1 MILDIMM
8 FTLGVLTAGLL
19 ALAALPA
26 IWRRAVRL
34 STARLSRLVPLSSD
48 EIAAER
54 DHIRAAHAVELRRTE
69 QKLERV
75 DAARAALLSEEGR
88 LTTRIVALE
97 QEGRLARERIGILEA
112 EAKDLRRDLNEA
124 WANDGATALALHA
137 ATELAQRRWLEA
149 AVLERDRQ
157 RLEQQ
162 VDQHRGSLAALETRL
177 LGANTRNEDLGQ
189 DLATLQ
195 RELDLGRERLSAVE
209 AEREG
214 ARAAAGT
221 IAAQRDD
228 LAMRLE
234 ARDHE
239 VQTLTHELDFMR
251 EQAASAERRST
262 EANQAA
268 EKLQTRIDAILAAQA
283 SSAEAVREE
292 DRRRIAAME
301 ELRADKA
308 ALAVALAAARL
319 DAAPEAN
326 GAVAGQGQAARSPS
340 DGPPGSIA
348 VAKPRSAQVE
358 FADVSDPSRGSP

>member
-1 MILDIMM
+1 M
-8 FTLGVLTAGLL
+8 FTLGVLTTGLL

-34 STARLSRLVPLSSD
+34 SMARLSRLVPLSSD

-69 QKLERV
+69 QRLERG

-88 LTTRIVALE
+88 LKTRIVVLE
-97 QEGRLARERIGILEA
+97 QEGALARQRIGILEA
-112 EAKDLRRDLNEA
+112 EAKDLRWDLNEA
-124 WANDGATALALHA
+124 WANDGAAALALHA

-149 AVLERDRQ
+149 AVLERDQQ

-162 VDQHRGSLAALETRL
+162 VDQDRGSLAALETRL
-177 LGANTRNEDLGQ
+177 LGATTRNEDLGQ
-189 DLATLQ
+189 DLAALRQ
-195 RELDLGRERLSAVE
+195 ELDRGRERLSVVE

-214 ARAAAGT
+214 ARAAAGS

-228 LAMRLE
+228 LALRIE

-251 EQAASAERRST
+251 EQAASAERRSA
-262 EANQAA
+262 EATQAA
-268 EKLQTRIDAILAAQA
+268 EKLQARIDAVLAAQA
-283 SSAEAVREE
+283 SSAEAARED
-292 DRRRIAAME
+292 DRQRINAME
-301 ELRADKA
+301 TLRADKA

-319 DAAPEAN
+319 DGVMGKD
-326 GAVAGQGQAARSPS
+326 GA
-340 DGPPGSIA
+340 A
-348 VAKPRSAQVE
+348 VAKQPAVRGTSDGDPRPSAESRPRSEQE
-358 FADVSDPSRGSP
+358 ERADSSGRASARPI

>member
-1 MILDIMM
+1 MM
-8 FTLGVLTAGLL
+8 FTLGVLTTGLL

-34 STARLSRLVPLSSD
+34 STARLSRLVPLSSE

-88 LTTRIVALE
+88 LSTRIVALE
-97 QEGRLARERIGILEA
+97 QEGSLARERIGVLEA
-112 EAKDLRRDLNEA
+112 EAKDLRWDLNEA
-124 WANDGATALALHA
+124 WANDGASALALHA
-137 ATELAQRRWLEA
+137 ATELAQKRWLEA
-149 AVLERDRQ
+149 AVLERDKQ
-157 RLEQQ
+157 KLEQR
-162 VDQHRGSLAALETRL
+162 VDQDRGSLAALETRL

-189 DLATLQ
+189 DLAALR
-195 RELDLGRERLSAVE
+195 RELDRAGELLSAVE
-209 AEREG
+209 TERDG
-214 ARAAAGT
+214 ARAAAST

-228 LAMRLE
+228 LATRLE

-262 EANQAA
+262 DSNQAA
-268 EKLQTRIDAILAAQA
+268 EKLQVRIDAILAAQA
-283 SSAEAVREE
+283 TNAEAARDE
-292 DRRRIAAME
+292 DRRKIATME

-308 ALAVALAAARL
+308 ALAMALAAARL
-319 DAAPEAN
+319 DAAPGN
-326 GAVAGQGQAARSPS
+326 GASVGQGQVARSTL
-340 DGPPGSIA
+340 DGAPGSITESIPPSEQR
-348 VAKPRSAQVE
+348 K
-358 FADVSDPSRGSP
+358 FDDVSEPDPASPP

>member
-1 MILDIMM
+1 MM
-8 FTLGVLTAGLL
+8 FTLGVLTTGLL

-34 STARLSRLVPLSSD
+34 STARLSRLVPLSAE

-88 LTTRIVALE
+88 LSTRIVALE
-97 QEGRLARERIGILEA
+97 QEGSLARERIGILEA
-112 EAKDLRRDLNEA
+112 EAKDLRWDLNQA
-124 WANDGATALALHA
+124 WANDGAAALALHA
-137 ATELAQRRWLEA
+137 ATELAQKRWLEA
-149 AVLERDRQ
+149 AVLERDKQ
-157 RLEQQ
+157 KLEQR
-162 VDQHRGSLAALETRL
+162 VDQDRGSLAALETRL

-189 DLATLQ
+189 DLAALR
-195 RELDLGRERLSAVE
+195 RELDRAGERLSAIE
-209 AEREG
+209 TERDG

-221 IAAQRDD
+221 IAAHRDD
-228 LAMRLE
+228 LALRLE
-234 ARDHE
+234 SRDHE

-262 EANQAA
+262 DSNQAA

-283 SSAEAVREE
+283 SSAEAAREE
-292 DRRRIAAME
+292 DRSKIAVME

-319 DAAPEAN
+319 DAAPGGN
-326 GAVAGQGQAARSPS
+326 RAVAGQSHTAPSTREGAPGSNAEPQSPSGQA
-340 DGPPGSIA
+340 
-348 VAKPRSAQVE
+348 E
-358 FADVSDPSRGSP
+358 FADISKPTPASPP

>member
-1 MILDIMM
+1 MM
-8 FTLGVLTAGLL
+8 FTLGVLTTGLL
-19 ALAALPA
+19 ALVVLPA

-48 EIAAER
+48 EVAAER
-54 DHIRAAHAVELRRTE
+54 DHLRAAHAVELRRTE

-88 LTTRIVALE
+88 LSTRIVALE
-97 QEGRLARERIGILEA
+97 QEGGLARERIGTLEA
-112 EAKDLRRDLNEA
+112 ELKQLRWDLNEA
-124 WANDGATALALHA
+124 WANDGAAALALHA

-149 AVLERDRQ
+149 AVLERDKQ

-162 VDQHRGSLAALETRL
+162 VDQHRGSVAALETRL
-177 LGANTRNEDLGQ
+177 LGATTRTEDLGQ
-189 DLATLQ
+189 DLEGL
-195 RELDLGRERLSAVE
+195 RRDLDSAGERLSVAE
-209 AEREG
+209 TEREG

-228 LAMRLE
+228 LTVQLE
-234 ARDHE
+234 ARHHE

-262 EANQAA
+262 ESNQAA

-283 SSAEAVREE
+283 SSAEAAREE
-292 DRRRIAAME
+292 DRRKIAAME

-308 ALAVALAAARL
+308 ALAAALAAARL
-319 DAAPEAN
+319 DAAPGAN
-326 GAVAGQGQAARSPS
+326 GAITGQGHAARRVS
-340 DGPPGSIA
+340 DTAPGSSA
-348 VAKPRSAQVE
+348 EPPSRSGQGE
-358 FADVSDPSRGSP
+358 FAEASEPGQD

>member
-1 MILDIMM
+1 MM

-26 IWRRAVRL
+26 VWRRAVRL

-75 DAARAALLSEEGR
+75 DGARAALLSQEGR
-88 LTTRIVALE
+88 LTTRIVGLE
-97 QEGRLARERIGILEA
+97 QEGGLARDRIGVLDA
-112 EAKDLRRDLNEA
+112 ETKDLRRDLNEA
-124 WANDGATALALHA
+124 WANDGAAALALHA

-149 AVLERDRQ
+149 AVLERDKQ
-157 RLEQQ
+157 ALEQQ
-162 VDQHRGSLAALETRL
+162 VDQYRGSVAALETRL

-189 DLATLQ
+189 DHAALR
-195 RELDLGRERLSAVE
+195 RELDRAGERFAVVE
-209 AEREG
+209 TERDG
-214 ARAAAGT
+214 ARAAAGN

-228 LAMRLE
+228 LTVRLE

-239 VQTLTHELDFMR
+239 AQSHTHELDFMR
-251 EQAASAERRST
+251 EQAASAERRSVDL
-262 EANQAA
+262 NQAT
-268 EKLQTRIDAILAAQA
+268 EKLQARIDALLTAQA
-283 SSAEAVREE
+283 SSAEAAREGE
-292 DRRRIAAME
+292 QRRMAAME

-319 DAAPEAN
+319 DGVIEKNGSTVAQPHVIRSSGDGDPRAAAE
-326 GAVAGQGQAARSPS
+326 PS
-340 DGPPGSIA
+340 
-348 VAKPRSAQVE
+348 
-358 FADVSDPSRGSP
+358 